1 MKAAFMV
8 IGVVCVALGV
18 LGIALPVLPTTPF
31 LLLAAALFARSS
43 GRLHAWLLGHRVLG
57 KYIQGFL
64 VEKVIPR
71 RIKIISVSMLWAAIL
86 ASIFTVGIGRW
97 WLQLLLAGVAVGVT
111 VHILSFKTKE

>member
-1 MKAAFMV
+1 MAFTV

-43 GRLHAWLLGHRVLG
+43 ERLHGWLLHHRVLG
-57 KYIQGFL
+57 RYIRDFM
-64 VEKVIPR
+64 EERAIPR
-71 RIKIISVSMLWAAIL
+71 RVKIVSISMLWAAIL
-86 ASIFTVGIGRW
+86 ASIFTAGMGRW

-111 VHILSFKTKE
+111 VHILSFKTKG

>member
-1 MKAAFMV
+1 MKAAFTV

-57 KYIQGFL
+57 KYIQGSSS
-64 VEKVIPR
+64 R
-71 RIKIISVSMLWAAIL
+71 WA
-86 ASIFTVGIGRW
+86 
-97 WLQLLLAGVAVGVT
+97 
-111 VHILSFKTKE
+111 

>member
-1 MKAAFMV
+1 MKAAFTV

-43 GRLHAWLLGHRVLG
+43 
-57 KYIQGFL
+57 F
-64 VEKVIPR
+64 
-71 RIKIISVSMLWAAIL
+71 MLWAAML